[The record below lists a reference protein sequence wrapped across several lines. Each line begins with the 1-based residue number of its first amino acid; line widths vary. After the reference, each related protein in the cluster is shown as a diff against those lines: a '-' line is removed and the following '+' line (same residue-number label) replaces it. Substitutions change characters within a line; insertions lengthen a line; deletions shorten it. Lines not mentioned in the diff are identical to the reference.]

1 MWNTVIRLAAGLSV
15 PVLLAGAV
23 QPAAAQDR
31 VVITAPEL
39 ARSGAS
45 TIYDAIR
52 RLRPQLLRA
61 RPSGYLLYFT
71 ERRPAVAVNE
81 EVKGGLEVLQDMPIG
96 EVAQVEYIDARGA
109 KQRYG
114 IEMADGLVLVVTA
127 PALADAASPR

>member
-1 MWNTVIRLAAGLSV
+1 MWHTFIRLAAGLSV
-15 PVLLAGAV
+15 PVLLAGAAE
-23 QPAAAQDR
+23 PAAAQDR

-45 TIYDAIR
+45 TVYDAIR

-71 ERRPAVAVNE
+71 ERRPLVAVGE
-81 EVKGGLEVLQDMPIG
+81 EVKGGLEVLQAMPVG

-109 KQRYG
+109 RQRYG
-114 IEMADGLVLVVTA
+114 MEVADGLVLVVEA
-127 PALADAASPR
+127 PALADASSSR

>member
-1 MWNTVIRLAAGLSV
+1 MWHTFIRLAAGLSV
-15 PVLLAGAV
+15 PVLLAGAAE
-23 QPAAAQDR
+23 PAAAQDR

-45 TIYDAIR
+45 TVYDAIR

-61 RPSGYLLYFT
+61 RPPGYLLYFT

-81 EVKGGLEVLQDMPIG
+81 EVKGGLEALQGMPID
-96 EVAQVEYIDARGA
+96 EVALVEYLDARGA

-114 IEMADGLVLVVTA
+114 IEVADGLVLVVKA
-127 PALADAASPR
+127 PALADASSPR

>member
-45 TIYDAIR
+45 TTLQSAP
-52 RLRPQLLRA
+52 LR
-61 RPSGYLLYFT
+61 
-71 ERRPAVAVNE
+71 
-81 EVKGGLEVLQDMPIG
+81 
-96 EVAQVEYIDARGA
+96 
-109 KQRYG
+109 
-114 IEMADGLVLVVTA
+114 
-127 PALADAASPR
+127 

>member
-15 PVLLAGAV
+15 PVLLAGSA

-45 TIYDAIR
+45 TVYDAIR
-52 RLRPQLLRA
+52 RLRPQLLRS
-61 RPSGYLLYFT
+61 RPSDYLLYFT

-81 EVKGGLEVLQDMPIG
+81 EVKGGLEVLQDMPVG
-96 EVAQVEYIDARGA
+96 EVAHVEYFDARGA

-114 IEMADGLVLVVTA
+114 IEAADGLVLVVKA
-127 PALADAASPR
+127 PALADAPSPR

>member
-15 PVLLAGAV
+15 PVLLAGAAE
-23 QPAAAQDR
+23 PAAAQDR

-45 TIYDAIR
+45 TVYDAIR

-61 RPSGYLLYFT
+61 RPSGYLMYFT
-71 ERRPAVAVNE
+71 ERRPVVAVNE
-81 EVKGGLEVLQDMPIG
+81 EVKGGLEALQDMPID
-96 EVAQVEYIDARGA
+96 EVALVEYLDSRGA

-114 IEMADGLVLVVTA
+114 IEAADGLMLVVKA
-127 PALADAASPR
+127 PALADASIPR

>member
-1 MWNTVIRLAAGLSV
+1 MWHSLIRLTAGLSV
-15 PVLLAGAV
+15 PVLLAGAA

-45 TIYDAIR
+45 TVYDAIR

-61 RPSGYLLYFT
+61 RPSGSLLYFS
-71 ERRPAVAVNE
+71 ERRPVVAVNGE
-81 EVKGGLEVLQDMPIG
+81 MKGGLEVLQDMPVG
-96 EVAQVEYIDARGA
+96 EVALVEYLDARGA

-114 IEMADGLVLVVTA
+114 IEVADGLVLVVKA
-127 PALADAASPR
+127 PALADAPSPR